1 MFWCDKCKIWE
12 HEKCLADAIRKEYL
26 KSKLASSPASKK
38 PRKSL
43 GKSINISIATNQA
56 TGEVVATIDDKDRKV
71 KSESVDGDESKVK
84 VEEDGQFKQTANGE
98 KVTMTAKC
106 LKCGTLLQ

>member
-1 MFWCDKCKIWE
+1 MFWCEKCKIWE
-12 HEKCLADAIRKEYL
+12 HEKCLTDAIRKEYL
-26 KSKLASSPASKK
+26 KSKLASPAASKK

-43 GKSINISIATNQA
+43 GKSIIISIATNQT

-71 KSESVDGDESKVK
+71 KSES
-84 VEEDGQFKQTANGE
+84 EDGADSNVKNDDGFKSSANGE
-98 KVTMTAKC
+98 QLTMTAKC

>member
-1 MFWCDKCKIWE
+1 MFWCEKCKIWE

-26 KSKLASSPASKK
+26 KSKSAPTTPSKK

-43 GKSINISIATNQA
+43 GKSINISIATNQT
-56 TGEVVATIDDKDRKV
+56 TGEVVATIDDKDRKA
-71 KSESVDGDESKVK
+71 KAESVDGADSHDKN
-84 VEEDGQFKQTANGE
+84 EDGFKPTANGE
-98 KVTMTAKC
+98 KLTMTAKC